1 MVLAQN
7 LQKKLMY
14 PNEMLINVLLWQR
27 YIRAYTETCVHS
39 FIVYMLCVKKDKGT
53 DHNLLLYVSIASTL
67 KEFVKISQ
75 CLLRLQ
81 CGIVFFDSCVSV
93 SLDRFAL

>member
-1 MVLAQN
+1 
-7 LQKKLMY
+7 
-14 PNEMLINVLLWQR
+14 MLINVLLWQR